1 MFFANTLIA
10 IAKVIQ
16 QQIDEELYNMP
27 KIYEQLSL
35 LQIQLEADE
44 ITESEY
50 ELEEDALLERLR
62 IAQTQQQT
70 KAGS

>member
-16 QQIDEELYNMP
+16 QQIDEEQYNIP
-27 KIYEQLSL
+27 KIYEELSL
-35 LQIQLEADE
+35 LQIQLEVDE

-50 ELEEDALLERLR
+50 DIQETALLDRLR
-62 IAQTQQQT
+62 IAQQKQQEKT
-70 KAGS
+70 S